1 MPKYPVG
8 ATATT
13 FEIIDSLAT
22 LERAGVTQLADR
34 LGHSKGSVH
43 NHLAT
48 LERLGY
54 VINEDG
60 RYRLSLRFLELGTG
74 VRDTDSLYR
83 VARPEIDRLADAS
96 GETASLVIEENGDAV
111 FVYRAGDD
119 AGFAL
124 RDGSRV
130 PLHACAAGK
139 AILAHRP
146 PASLDSLLDGDTPT
160 PTDRTITSRASLIR
174 ELRTVRDHGLAFDR
188 GELDPDRRAVAAAIP
203 SDDGRA
209 VGAVTVSGTAPGMSG
224 KRLEE
229 DMPGLVLGAT
239 NRITV
244 EYQTR
249 E

>member
-1 MPKYPVG
+1 MPNYPVG

-22 LERAGVTQLADR
+22 LERAGVTQLANR
-34 LGHSKGSVH
+34 LGRSKGSVH

-60 RYRLSLRFLELGTG
+60 RYRLGLRFLELGTG

-124 RDGSRV
+124 QDGSRV

-146 PASLDSLLDGDTPT
+146 PESLDSLLDGDTPT

-188 GELDPDRRAVAAAIP
+188 GELDPDRRAVGAAILT
-203 SDDGRA
+203 DDGRA

-239 NRITV
+239 NRITA
-244 EYQTR
+244 EHQTR

>member
-1 MPKYPVG
+1 MPNYPVG

-34 LGHSKGSVH
+34 LGRSKGSVH

-60 RYRLSLRFLELGTG
+60 RYRLGLQFLELGTG
-74 VRDTDSLYR
+74 VRATDSLYR
-83 VARPEIDRLADAS
+83 IARPEIDRLANAS
-96 GETASLVIEENGDAV
+96 GETASLVIAENDEAV
-111 FVYRAGDD
+111 FIYRAGDD
-119 AGFAL
+119 VDPAL

-130 PLHACAAGK
+130 PLYACAAGK
-139 AILAHRP
+139 AILAHRRSP
-146 PASLDSLLDGDTPT
+146 SLDSLLDGDTPA
-160 PTDRTITSRASLIR
+160 PTDRTMTTRASLIQ
-174 ELRTVRDHGLAFDR
+174 ELQTVRDQGLAFDR
-188 GELDPDRRAVAAAIP
+188 GELAPDRRAVAAAILT
-203 SDDGRA
+203 DDGRA
-209 VGAVTVSGTAPGMSG
+209 VGAVTVSGIAPGMSG

-229 DMPGLVLGAT
+229 DMPGLVLGTT

-244 EYQTR
+244 EHQTH